1 MLTEIAIKAA
11 KPRHKPYK
19 SSDGRGLYLLVEPNG
34 GRGWRFRYRFEGR
47 EKMLSLGTYPDVPL
61 RLARE
66 RSEDLRR
73 LVASGVD
80 PSAGR
85 KAEKKASTHTLIGI
99 AEEFF
104 KQQAKRLDPGTVQR
118 DRDRLEDFVIPF
130 LGKRPISRITAPEL
144 LTCLQRIEA
153 RGRLETA
160 RRTRSIFGRV
170 ARYAI
175 ATGRAE
181 RDVSADLRGAIA
193 NPVETHY
200 ASITDPAKVGALL
213 RAIDG
218 FQGQISTT
226 AALKLAPLV
235 FVRPGELRAARWFE
249 FDLEGREPTWRIPAA
264 RMKMGTEHVVPLAR
278 QAVAILKDLRAQ
290 SGNRELLFPSLRA
303 ASRPISNNT
312 LNAALRRLGYTT
324 DEQTPHGFRST
335 ASTLLNEQGYHPDLI
350 ELQLA
355 HQERNAVRA
364 AYNKAQRLT
373 ERRQMMQAWADYLE
387 RLKAAQ

>member
-1 MLTEIAIKAA
+1 MLTEIAIKSA
-11 KPRHKPYK
+11 KPRVKPYK
-19 SSDGRGLYLLVEPNG
+19 LSDGRGLFLLVDPKG
-34 GRGWRFRYRFEGR
+34 GRGWRVRYRFDGR
-47 EKMLSLGTYPDVPL
+47 EKMLSLGIYPDVPL
-61 RLARE
+61 KLARD
-66 RSEDLRR
+66 RCEDLRR
-73 LVASGVD
+73 LVASRID

-85 KAEKKASTHTLIGI
+85 RADKEARAHTLRDI
-99 AEEFF
+99 ADEFF
-104 KQQAKRLDPGTVQR
+104 QLQAKRLDPGTVQR
-118 DRDRLEDFVIPF
+118 DRDRLENFVFPF
-130 LGKRPISRITAPEL
+130 LGNHPISRITAPDL
-144 LTCLQRIEA
+144 LACLRRIEA

-170 ARYAI
+170 ARYAV
-175 ATGRAE
+175 ATGLAE
-181 RDVSADLRGAIA
+181 RDISADLRGALA

-218 FQGQISTT
+218 FQGQLATA

-235 FVRPGELRAARWFE
+235 FVRPGELRAARWSE
-249 FDLEGREPTWRIPAA
+249 FDLDNHEPTWRIPAA

-278 QAVAILKDLRAQ
+278 QAVAILKDLRSM
-290 SGNRELLFPSLRA
+290 SGNRELLFPSIRT

-312 LNAALRRLGYTT
+312 LNAALRRLGYAT

-335 ASTLLNEQGYHPDLI
+335 ASTLLNEQGFHPDLI

-373 ERRQMMQAWADYLE
+373 ERRQMMQAWADYLD
-387 RLKAAQ
+387 RLKASK